1 MPQIM
6 LTLFMCEVNLRQ
18 DTLIRL
24 DVGQP
29 KTGRVGCLQDQMTLD
44 NHASLMRP
52 GFWFSQAS
60 EPPTENM
67 EAPSRCGKSWE
78 TAAPTARLYS
88 IHGDVTLMF
97 PDRPWT
103 GPLPLPWSMLRQSCT
118 IRPTWSHFTVIPS
131 DSERL
136 FLGLQVLQVELRIT
150 EFLASPPSVLLVTLL
165 QCADLSHLVASC
177 SIL

>member
-6 LTLFMCEVNLRQ
+6 LTLFTCEVNLRQ

-52 GFWFSQAS
+52 GFGFPSIWTTDWEHGGPFSMWQKLR
-60 EPPTENM
+60 N
-67 EAPSRCGKSWE
+67 SRTKC
-78 TAAPTARLYS
+78 TTLQ
-88 IHGDVTLMF
+88 HGDVTLMF

-118 IRPTWSHFTVIPS
+118 IRSTWSHFAVIPS

-136 FLGLQVLQVELRIT
+136 CSLGVNLGSRLSCGL
-150 EFLASPPSVLLVTLL
+150 PSF
-165 QCADLSHLVASC
+165 
-177 SIL
+177 